1 MNKLLL
7 FVCVVFISVTSYSQS
22 DEGEIVVSE
31 ESLQRLADKLYQ
43 LKLKYNTSTS
53 STKDIQLNKSSD
65 SLIYIINQLNQNQSN
80 SANTTQNALT
90 DEVLERL
97 YSIEEQ
103 LKQLNI
109 TKNEKAQFKTDTVFL
124 SQEEQNK
131 EISEIAKENDT
142 YAEEVLSELEAL
154 RNELANAKNE
164 ASSKKPK
171 EKEKKKSIFEKA
183 KDNDLAI
190 LAAMQIEQRQAI
202 KKSDA
207 KIDSLLTLVSQL
219 QTDSIVENVS
229 FDENKKTISDHT
241 TDFESLKNQIYLLN
255 AKLDRILKDQIEN
268 EAKQKV
274 AAAQVIDT
282 VFVEKTEVVDAA
294 LSAYEAR
301 KKEYSNFFEQV
312 YFDNNSTQIDN
323 SYVNLIST
331 LVEKLNKE
339 PKIDVAIEGFASKTG
354 NATYNEKISMQRA
367 LALKKK
373 LQNKGI
379 NANRILT
386 DYKGIDNDATTLAE
400 ARRIDIRFVV
410 RR

>member
-142 YAEEVLSELEAL
+142 YSEEVLSELEAL

-164 ASSKKPK
+164 ASNKKPK

-331 LVEKLNKE
+331 LVEKLNEE

-386 DYKGIDNDATTLAE
+386 DYKGIDYDATTLAE

>member
-1 MNKLLL
+1 
-7 FVCVVFISVTSYSQS
+7 
-22 DEGEIVVSE
+22 
-31 ESLQRLADKLYQ
+31 
-43 LKLKYNTSTS
+43 
-53 STKDIQLNKSSD
+53 
-65 SLIYIINQLNQNQSN
+65 
-80 SANTTQNALT
+80 
-90 DEVLERL
+90 
-97 YSIEEQ
+97 
-103 LKQLNI
+103 
-109 TKNEKAQFKTDTVFL
+109 
-124 SQEEQNK
+124 
-131 EISEIAKENDT
+131 
-142 YAEEVLSELEAL
+142 
-154 RNELANAKNE
+154 
-164 ASSKKPK
+164 
-171 EKEKKKSIFEKA
+171 
-183 KDNDLAI
+183 
-190 LAAMQIEQRQAI
+190 MQIEQRQAI

-331 LVEKLNKE
+331 LVEKLNEE

-386 DYKGIDNDATTLAE
+386 DYKGIDYDATTLAE